1 MQAIQLN
8 LNNLR
13 GNFKALSKLHHD
25 HPQETQSNRP
35 SQTNNGSKSNSR
47 SNSLLLTNHCLFSI
61 EEANENDTL
70 WSPRTPLSNEVTSQ
84 SNDLISQS
92 NELTS
97 QSNENPANATASV
110 ISQSNDLI
118 SQSNENPVN
127 VDAPEIPQSN
137 EVPVIA
143 TAPVIPQSN
152 EMTIQSNVPS
162 LNLLV
167 TAASQLSNSNDVS
180 ACQTPQ
186 SNDVSASQIPQSND
200 PSQAYA
206 TEEAISMS
214 AVDSLDVMCD
224 YMIMTINK
232 GSKLTQ
238 YQSTSTS
245 TPYNTR

>member
-25 HPQETQSNRP
+25 HHQETHSNRP

-92 NELTS
+92 NDLTS

-152 EMTIQSNVPS
+152 DMTIQSNVPS

-167 TAASQLSNSNDVS
+167 TAASQI
-180 ACQTPQ
+180 PQ

-232 GSKLTQ
+232 GSKRTQ
-238 YQSTSTS
+238 YQSTSTA
-245 TPYNTR
+245 TRYNTL